1 MNSVFSHVF
10 LPYIEWAL
18 DPACNHHFHCSALS
32 QRQDVWG
39 AGGGGPDTRRV
50 FQRPLHL
57 VLILISGAF
66 PVSNTD
72 VMVWVQA
79 SSQGQHPAIH
89 LQPSNTMV
97 LDGTTQGWS
106 SMAHTFSVKRT
117 LTHQSGWVFNHCNC
131 SILYMCL
138 NIVYKT

>member
-1 MNSVFSHVF
+1 MAAHG
-10 LPYIEWAL
+10 WGG
-18 DPACNHHFHCSALS
+18 ALS
-32 QRQDVWG
+32 
-39 AGGGGPDTRRV
+39 AASY
-50 FQRPLHL
+50 L

-66 PVSNTD
+66 SVSNPD

-89 LQPSNTMV
+89 LQPSDTMV
-97 LDGTTQGWS
+97 LGGTTQGCPR
-106 SMAHTFSVKRT
+106 ADTFSVKRT

-131 SILYMCL
+131 SILYKHL

>member
-10 LPYIEWAL
+10 LPYLEWAL
-18 DPACNHHFHCSALS
+18 DPACNHRLHCSALS
-32 QRQDVWG
+32 QRQNAWG
-39 AGGGGPDTRRV
+39 REGVAQICGRL
-50 FQRPLHL
+50 FQRLLHL

-106 SMAHTFSVKRT
+106 SMADTFSVKRT

-131 SILYMCL
+131 SILYMRL